1 MSAQPVSI
9 NLLDQPEFNS
19 SSIARIMNWAI
30 TYGRY
35 IMIGTEVIVLVAF
48 ISRFSLDRQLTDLRE
63 EIAQKQII
71 LEANQD
77 FENEFLYVQDTLK
90 KVNILTKTQ
99 DKPMNILNSIISTIP
114 IDVFMQSYEYT
125 DKLLEIRFVAGT
137 TQGFSTVLTKLQSIE
152 SLSNIEVSEISKN
165 TLRGTEFLI
174 TADIK

>member
-1 MSAQPVSI
+1 MAAQPVSV

-90 KVNILTKTQ
+90 KVSALTKTQ
-99 DKPMNILNSIISTIP
+99 DKPITILQNIISIIP
-114 IDVFMQSYEYT
+114 DDVFIQSYDYSDT
-125 DKLLEIRFVAGT
+125 SLEIRFTAGT
-137 TQGFSTVLTKLQSIE
+137 TQSFSSVLTRLQNIE
-152 SLSNIEVSEISKN
+152 SLHNIEVSEISKD